1 MIITSV
7 EIIKHKFLDISV
19 YFENSLDK
27 YHSLAQKKIKILKL
41 FLWIR
46 LTSIQ
51 YLMLTI
57 TTIIGNIKKDPQLHQ
72 KYEESVKK
80 NSVENVIIQRSETEK
95 VRMRK
100 VSDKETDIG
109 FILPSRTHLKDGD
122 VVFLDDT
129 KMIVIKLSPELV
141 AILNI
146 KNHLHNHHDHDHDHD
161 HDHYND
167 DELTNV
173 AIKVGHTIGNLHRPL
188 KIQNRDI
195 IFPIQSPDEINLFL
209 RLLSDLKDYIEIR
222 SEQLIFEPDQGFDI
236 HAH

>member
-1 MIITSV
+1 
-7 EIIKHKFLDISV
+7 
-19 YFENSLDK
+19 
-27 YHSLAQKKIKILKL
+27 
-41 FLWIR
+41 
-46 LTSIQ
+46 
-51 YLMLTI
+51 MLTI

-80 NSVENVIIQRSETEK
+80 DTVENVVIQRSETEK

-146 KNHLHNHHDHDHDHD
+146 KNHLHNNHDHDHKHEHD
-161 HDHYND
+161 HDHKHEQTND
-167 DELTNV
+167 NELTNV
-173 AIKVGHTIGNLHRPL
+173 AIKIGHTIGNLHRPL
-188 KIQNRDI
+188 KIENRDI

>member
-1 MIITSV
+1 
-7 EIIKHKFLDISV
+7 
-19 YFENSLDK
+19 
-27 YHSLAQKKIKILKL
+27 
-41 FLWIR
+41 
-46 LTSIQ
+46 
-51 YLMLTI
+51 MLTI
-57 TTIIGNIKKDPQLHQ
+57 TTIIGNIKKDSQLHQ

-80 NSVENVIIQRSETEK
+80 NTIENVIIQRSETEK

-146 KNHLHNHHDHDHDHD
+146 KNHLHNNHDHDHKHEHD
-161 HDHYND
+161 HDHKHEQTND
-167 DELTNV
+167 NELTNV
-173 AIKVGHTIGNLHRPL
+173 AIKIGHTIGNLHRPL
-188 KIQNRDI
+188 KIENRDI

>member
-1 MIITSV
+1 
-7 EIIKHKFLDISV
+7 
-19 YFENSLDK
+19 
-27 YHSLAQKKIKILKL
+27 
-41 FLWIR
+41 
-46 LTSIQ
+46 
-51 YLMLTI
+51 MLTI
-57 TTIIGNIKKDPQLHQ
+57 TTIIGNIKKDSQLHQ

-80 NSVENVIIQRSETEK
+80 DTVENVVIQRSETEK

-146 KNHLHNHHDHDHDHD
+146 KNHLHNNHDHDHKHEQT
-161 HDHYND
+161 ND
-167 DELTNV
+167 NELTNV
-173 AIKVGHTIGNLHRPL
+173 AIKIGHTIGNLHRPL
-188 KIQNRDI
+188 KIENRDI

>member
-1 MIITSV
+1 
-7 EIIKHKFLDISV
+7 
-19 YFENSLDK
+19 
-27 YHSLAQKKIKILKL
+27 
-41 FLWIR
+41 
-46 LTSIQ
+46 
-51 YLMLTI
+51 MLTI

-80 NSVENVIIQRSETEK
+80 DTVENVVIQRSETEK

-146 KNHLHNHHDHDHDHD
+146 KNHLHNNHDHNHDHGD
-161 HDHYND
+161 DHEHKHDHEHDHEHKHERAND
-167 DELTNV
+167 NELTNV
-173 AIKVGHTIGNLHRPL
+173 ALKVGHTIGNLHRPL
-188 KIQNRDI
+188 KIENRDI

>member
-1 MIITSV
+1 
-7 EIIKHKFLDISV
+7 
-19 YFENSLDK
+19 
-27 YHSLAQKKIKILKL
+27 
-41 FLWIR
+41 
-46 LTSIQ
+46 
-51 YLMLTI
+51 MLTI
-57 TTIIGNIKKDPQLHQ
+57 TTIIGNIKKDSQLHQ

-80 NSVENVIIQRSETEK
+80 NTIENVIIQRSETEK

-146 KNHLHNHHDHDHDHD
+146 KNHLHNNHKDHEHEHK
-161 HDHYND
+161 HEHEHNHQQAND
-167 DELTNV
+167 DDLTNV

-188 KIQNRDI
+188 KIENRDI

>member
-1 MIITSV
+1 
-7 EIIKHKFLDISV
+7 
-19 YFENSLDK
+19 
-27 YHSLAQKKIKILKL
+27 
-41 FLWIR
+41 
-46 LTSIQ
+46 
-51 YLMLTI
+51 MLTI
-57 TTIIGNIKKDPQLHQ
+57 TTVIGNIKKDPQLHQ

-80 NSVENVIIQRSETEK
+80 NSVENVVIQRSETEK

-109 FILPSRTHLKDGD
+109 FILPSRTHLRDGD

-129 KMIVIKLSPELV
+129 KMIVIKLSAELV

-146 KNHLHNHHDHDHDHD
+146 KNHLHKHHDHDHA
-161 HDHYND
+161 ND

-188 KIQNRDI
+188 KIENRDI

>member
-1 MIITSV
+1 
-7 EIIKHKFLDISV
+7 
-19 YFENSLDK
+19 
-27 YHSLAQKKIKILKL
+27 
-41 FLWIR
+41 
-46 LTSIQ
+46 
-51 YLMLTI
+51 MLTI
-57 TTIIGNIKKDPQLHQ
+57 TTVIGNLKKDPQLHQ

-80 NSVENVIIQRSETEK
+80 NTVEKVVIQRSETEK

-146 KNHLHNHHDHDHDHD
+146 KNHDHKHDHDHDHK
-161 HDHYND
+161 HAND

-188 KIQNRDI
+188 KIENRDI
-195 IFPIQSPDEINLFL
+195 IFPIQSPDEISLFL

>member
-1 MIITSV
+1 
-7 EIIKHKFLDISV
+7 
-19 YFENSLDK
+19 
-27 YHSLAQKKIKILKL
+27 
-41 FLWIR
+41 
-46 LTSIQ
+46 
-51 YLMLTI
+51 MLTI
-57 TTIIGNIKKDPQLHQ
+57 TTVIGNIKKDPQLHQ

-80 NSVENVIIQRSETEK
+80 NTVENVVIQRSETEK

-100 VSDKETDIG
+100 VSDKGTDIG

-146 KNHLHNHHDHDHDHD
+146 KNHEYNHNHDHEHKHEQV
-161 HDHYND
+161 ND
-167 DELTNV
+167 IELTNV

-188 KIQNRDI
+188 KIENRDI

-222 SEQLIFEPDQGFDI
+222 SKQLIFEPDQGFDI

>member
-1 MIITSV
+1 
-7 EIIKHKFLDISV
+7 
-19 YFENSLDK
+19 
-27 YHSLAQKKIKILKL
+27 
-41 FLWIR
+41 
-46 LTSIQ
+46 
-51 YLMLTI
+51 MLTI

-80 NSVENVIIQRSETEK
+80 DTVENVVIQRSETEK

-122 VVFLDDT
+122 VVFIDDT

-146 KNHLHNHHDHDHDHD
+146 KNHLHNNHDHDHKHEHD
-161 HDHYND
+161 HDHKHEQTND
-167 DELTNV
+167 NELTNV
-173 AIKVGHTIGNLHRPL
+173 AIKIGHTIGNLHRPL
-188 KIQNRDI
+188 KIENRDI

>member
-1 MIITSV
+1 
-7 EIIKHKFLDISV
+7 
-19 YFENSLDK
+19 
-27 YHSLAQKKIKILKL
+27 
-41 FLWIR
+41 
-46 LTSIQ
+46 
-51 YLMLTI
+51 MLTI
-57 TTIIGNIKKDPQLHQ
+57 TTVIGNIKKDPQLHQ

-80 NSVENVIIQRSETEK
+80 NTVENVVIQRSETEK

-100 VSDKETDIG
+100 LSDKETDIG

-146 KNHLHNHHDHDHDHD
+146 KKNHLHNHHEYEHDS
-161 HDHYND
+161 D

-188 KIQNRDI
+188 KIENRDI
-195 IFPIQSPDEINLFL
+195 VFPIQSPDEINLFL

>member
-1 MIITSV
+1 
-7 EIIKHKFLDISV
+7 
-19 YFENSLDK
+19 
-27 YHSLAQKKIKILKL
+27 
-41 FLWIR
+41 
-46 LTSIQ
+46 
-51 YLMLTI
+51 MLTI

-80 NSVENVIIQRSETEK
+80 DTIENVVIQRSETEK

-146 KNHLHNHHDHDHDHD
+146 KNHLHNNHDHDHKHEHD
-161 HDHYND
+161 HDHKHEQTND
-167 DELTNV
+167 NELTNV
-173 AIKVGHTIGNLHRPL
+173 AIKIGHTIGNLHRPL
-188 KIQNRDI
+188 KIENRDI
-195 IFPIQSPDEINLFL
+195 IFPIQSPDEINPFL

>member
-1 MIITSV
+1 
-7 EIIKHKFLDISV
+7 
-19 YFENSLDK
+19 
-27 YHSLAQKKIKILKL
+27 
-41 FLWIR
+41 
-46 LTSIQ
+46 
-51 YLMLTI
+51 MLTI

-80 NSVENVIIQRSETEK
+80 DTIENVVIQRSETEK

-146 KNHLHNHHDHDHDHD
+146 KNHLHNNHDHDHKHEHD
-161 HDHYND
+161 HDHKHEHDHDHKHEHDHDHKHEQTND
-167 DELTNV
+167 NELTNV
-173 AIKVGHTIGNLHRPL
+173 AIKIGHTIGNLHRPL
-188 KIQNRDI
+188 KIENRDI

>member
-1 MIITSV
+1 
-7 EIIKHKFLDISV
+7 
-19 YFENSLDK
+19 
-27 YHSLAQKKIKILKL
+27 
-41 FLWIR
+41 
-46 LTSIQ
+46 
-51 YLMLTI
+51 MLTI
-57 TTIIGNIKKDPQLHQ
+57 TTVIGNIKKDPQLHQ

-80 NSVENVIIQRSETEK
+80 NTVENVVIARSETEK

-122 VVFLDDT
+122 VVFLDET

-141 AILNI
+141 AVLNI
-146 KNHLHNHHDHDHDHD
+146 KKNHLHNHHKHEHD
-161 HDHYND
+161 ND

-188 KIQNRDI
+188 KIENRDI

-209 RLLSDLKDYIEIR
+209 RMLSDLKEYIEIR

>member
-1 MIITSV
+1 
-7 EIIKHKFLDISV
+7 
-19 YFENSLDK
+19 
-27 YHSLAQKKIKILKL
+27 
-41 FLWIR
+41 
-46 LTSIQ
+46 
-51 YLMLTI
+51 MLTI
-57 TTIIGNIKKDPQLHQ
+57 TTVIGNIKKDSQLYQ

-80 NSVENVIIQRSETEK
+80 NTVENVVIQRSETEK

-109 FILPSRTHLKDGD
+109 FILPSRTHLRDGD

-146 KNHLHNHHDHDHDHD
+146 KNHLHNNHDHGDDHEHKHDHE
-161 HDHYND
+161 HDHEHKHERAND
-167 DELTNV
+167 NELTNV
-173 AIKVGHTIGNLHRPL
+173 ALKVGHTIGNLHRPL
-188 KIQNRDI
+188 KIENRDI

>member
-1 MIITSV
+1 
-7 EIIKHKFLDISV
+7 
-19 YFENSLDK
+19 
-27 YHSLAQKKIKILKL
+27 
-41 FLWIR
+41 
-46 LTSIQ
+46 
-51 YLMLTI
+51 MLTI
-57 TTIIGNIKKDPQLHQ
+57 TTVIGNIKKEPQLHQ

-80 NSVENVIIQRSETEK
+80 NTVENVVIQRSETEK

-146 KNHLHNHHDHDHDHD
+146 KNHLHNHHDHDQDHKHEHDQDHNHNHD
-161 HDHYND
+161 NND
-167 DELTNV
+167 DLTNV

-188 KIQNRDI
+188 KIENRDI

-222 SEQLIFEPDQGFDI
+222 SEQRIFEPDQGFDI

>member
-1 MIITSV
+1 
-7 EIIKHKFLDISV
+7 
-19 YFENSLDK
+19 
-27 YHSLAQKKIKILKL
+27 
-41 FLWIR
+41 
-46 LTSIQ
+46 
-51 YLMLTI
+51 MLTI

-72 KYEESVKK
+72 KYEESVKRDT
-80 NSVENVIIQRSETEK
+80 VENVVIQRSETEK

-146 KNHLHNHHDHDHDHD
+146 KNHLHNNHDHDHEHEHDHDHDHEHDHDHDHD
-161 HDHYND
+161 HEHEHDHDHEHEQTHDN
-167 DELTNV
+167 ELTNV
-173 AIKVGHTIGNLHRPL
+173 AIKIGHTIGNLHRPL
-188 KIQNRDI
+188 KIENRDI

>member
-1 MIITSV
+1 
-7 EIIKHKFLDISV
+7 
-19 YFENSLDK
+19 
-27 YHSLAQKKIKILKL
+27 
-41 FLWIR
+41 
-46 LTSIQ
+46 
-51 YLMLTI
+51 MLTI

-80 NSVENVIIQRSETEK
+80 NTLENVVIQRSETEK

-146 KNHLHNHHDHDHDHD
+146 KNHLHNAHDHDHD
-161 HDHYND
+161 ND
-167 DELTNV
+167 NDNELTNV

-188 KIQNRDI
+188 KIENRDI

>member
-1 MIITSV
+1 
-7 EIIKHKFLDISV
+7 
-19 YFENSLDK
+19 
-27 YHSLAQKKIKILKL
+27 
-41 FLWIR
+41 
-46 LTSIQ
+46 
-51 YLMLTI
+51 MLTI
-57 TTIIGNIKKDPQLHQ
+57 TTIIGNIKKDPPLHQ

-80 NSVENVIIQRSETEK
+80 NTVENVVIARSETEK

-122 VVFLDDT
+122 VVFLDET
-129 KMIVIKLSPELV
+129 KMIIIKLSPELV

-146 KNHLHNHHDHDHDHD
+146 KNHNHNHNHNHD
-161 HDHYND
+161 ND
-167 DELTNV
+167 YDLTNV

-188 KIQNRDI
+188 KIENRDI

-209 RLLSDLKDYIEIR
+209 RMLSDLKDYIEIR

>member
-1 MIITSV
+1 
-7 EIIKHKFLDISV
+7 
-19 YFENSLDK
+19 
-27 YHSLAQKKIKILKL
+27 
-41 FLWIR
+41 
-46 LTSIQ
+46 
-51 YLMLTI
+51 MLTI
-57 TTIIGNIKKDPQLHQ
+57 TTVIGNIKKDPQLHQ

-80 NSVENVIIQRSETEK
+80 NTVENVVIQRSETEK

-100 VSDKETDIG
+100 LSDKETDIG

-146 KNHLHNHHDHDHDHD
+146 KKNHLHNHHEHEHDS
-161 HDHYND
+161 D

-188 KIQNRDI
+188 KIENRDI
-195 IFPIQSPDEINLFL
+195 VFPIQSPDEINLFL

>member
-1 MIITSV
+1 
-7 EIIKHKFLDISV
+7 
-19 YFENSLDK
+19 
-27 YHSLAQKKIKILKL
+27 
-41 FLWIR
+41 
-46 LTSIQ
+46 
-51 YLMLTI
+51 MLTI
-57 TTIIGNIKKDPQLHQ
+57 TTIIGNIKKDSQLHQ

-80 NSVENVIIQRSETEK
+80 NTVENVVIQRSETEK

-146 KNHLHNHHDHDHDHD
+146 KNHLHNNHDHNHDHGDDHDHNHD
-161 HDHYND
+161 HEHDHEHKHERAND
-167 DELTNV
+167 NELTNV
-173 AIKVGHTIGNLHRPL
+173 ALKVGHTIGNLHRPL
-188 KIQNRDI
+188 KIENRDI

>member
-1 MIITSV
+1 
-7 EIIKHKFLDISV
+7 
-19 YFENSLDK
+19 
-27 YHSLAQKKIKILKL
+27 
-41 FLWIR
+41 
-46 LTSIQ
+46 
-51 YLMLTI
+51 MLTI
-57 TTIIGNIKKDPQLHQ
+57 TTIIGNIKKDSQLHQ

-80 NSVENVIIQRSETEK
+80 DTVENVVIQRSETEK

-146 KNHLHNHHDHDHDHD
+146 KNHLHNNHDHDHKHEHD
-161 HDHYND
+161 HDHKHEQTND
-167 DELTNV
+167 NELTNV
-173 AIKVGHTIGNLHRPL
+173 AIKIGHTIGNLHRPL
-188 KIQNRDI
+188 KIENRDI

>member
-1 MIITSV
+1 
-7 EIIKHKFLDISV
+7 
-19 YFENSLDK
+19 
-27 YHSLAQKKIKILKL
+27 
-41 FLWIR
+41 
-46 LTSIQ
+46 
-51 YLMLTI
+51 MLTI
-57 TTIIGNIKKDPQLHQ
+57 TTVIGNIKKDPQLHQ

-80 NSVENVIIQRSETEK
+80 NTVENVVIQRSETEK

-146 KNHLHNHHDHDHDHD
+146 KNHLHNNHDHDHKHEHD
-161 HDHYND
+161 HDHKHEQTND
-167 DELTNV
+167 NELTNV
-173 AIKVGHTIGNLHRPL
+173 AIKIGHTIGNLHRPL
-188 KIQNRDI
+188 KIENRDI

>member
-1 MIITSV
+1 
-7 EIIKHKFLDISV
+7 
-19 YFENSLDK
+19 
-27 YHSLAQKKIKILKL
+27 
-41 FLWIR
+41 
-46 LTSIQ
+46 
-51 YLMLTI
+51 MLTI
-57 TTIIGNIKKDPQLHQ
+57 TAIIGNIKKDPQLHQ

-146 KNHLHNHHDHDHDHD
+146 KNHLHNHHDHDHDH
-161 HDHYND
+161 YND

>member
-1 MIITSV
+1 
-7 EIIKHKFLDISV
+7 
-19 YFENSLDK
+19 
-27 YHSLAQKKIKILKL
+27 
-41 FLWIR
+41 
-46 LTSIQ
+46 
-51 YLMLTI
+51 MLTI

-80 NSVENVIIQRSETEK
+80 NTVENVVIQRSETEK

-146 KNHLHNHHDHDHDHD
+146 KNHLHNNHDHDHKHEHD
-161 HDHYND
+161 HDHKHEQTND
-167 DELTNV
+167 NELTNV
-173 AIKVGHTIGNLHRPL
+173 AIKIGHTIGNLHRPL
-188 KIQNRDI
+188 KIENRDI

>member
-1 MIITSV
+1 
-7 EIIKHKFLDISV
+7 
-19 YFENSLDK
+19 
-27 YHSLAQKKIKILKL
+27 
-41 FLWIR
+41 
-46 LTSIQ
+46 
-51 YLMLTI
+51 MLTI
-57 TTIIGNIKKDPQLHQ
+57 TTVIGNIKKDPQLHQ

-80 NSVENVIIQRSETEK
+80 NTDENVVIARSETEK

-122 VVFLDDT
+122 VVFIDET

-141 AILNI
+141 AILNLK
-146 KNHLHNHHDHDHDHD
+146 KNHLHNHHKHEHD
-161 HDHYND
+161 ND

-188 KIQNRDI
+188 KIENRDI

-209 RLLSDLKDYIEIR
+209 RMLSDLKDYIEIR
-222 SEQLIFEPDQGFDI
+222 SEHLIFEPDQGFDI